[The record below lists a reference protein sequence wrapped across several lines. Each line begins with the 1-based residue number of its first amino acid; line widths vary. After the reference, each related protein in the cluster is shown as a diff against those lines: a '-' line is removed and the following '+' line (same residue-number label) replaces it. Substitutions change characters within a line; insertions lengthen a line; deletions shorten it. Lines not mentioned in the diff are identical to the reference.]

1 MESQGGAR
9 KWALVLGASSGMGKA
24 CVEKF
29 HAQGVN
35 VLGVHFDSREAQK
48 EIDDF
53 VASLNQD
60 GRRVWFFNENAARAE
75 NQTRMIQVFKE
86 LLGEDRIKVFVHS
99 IAFGSL
105 GRFIPDGS
113 DEVISRKQLGMTVE
127 VMANTL
133 VYWVQELLQE
143 GLFAEHAQIFALT
156 SIGGARV
163 WPTYGAVS
171 AAKATLESHVRQ
183 LAMELKPYQ
192 IAANAILAGVTDT
205 PALRKIPTHEVLLEK
220 TLKFMPRHRLT
231 RTTDVADAISYL
243 GMAETSWMTG
253 NVIHVDG
260 AESILM

>member
-1 MESQGGAR
+1 MASQGAR
-9 KWALVLGASSGMGKA
+9 AWALVLGASSGMGKA

-29 HAQGVN
+29 HALGLN
-35 VLGVHFDSREAQK
+35 VLGVHFDTRELQQ
-48 EIDDF
+48 EVDDF
-53 VASLNQD
+53 VAGLNRD
-60 GRRVWFFNENAARAE
+60 GQRVWFFNENAARAE
-75 NQTRMIQVFKE
+75 SQTQMIQRFKE
-86 LLGEDRIKVFVHS
+86 RLGSDRIKVLVHS

-113 DEVISRKQLGMTVE
+113 EEVISRKQLGMTVE

-156 SIGGARV
+156 SAGGSRV

-183 LAMELKPYQ
+183 LALELKPYK

-205 PALRKIPTHEVLLEK
+205 PALRKIPTHEVLVEK
-220 TLKFMPRHRLT
+220 VLKFTPRHRLT
-231 RTTDVADAISYL
+231 ETADVADTIGYL
-243 GMAETSWMTG
+243 GLAGTSWMTG

-260 AESILM
+260 GETILM